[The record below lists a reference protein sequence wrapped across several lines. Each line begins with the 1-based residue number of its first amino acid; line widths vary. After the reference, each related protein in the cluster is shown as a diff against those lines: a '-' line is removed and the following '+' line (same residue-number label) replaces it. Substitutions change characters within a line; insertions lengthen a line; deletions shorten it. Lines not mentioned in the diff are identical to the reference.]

1 MGKMKVQG
9 KKLRRGREKGENCI
23 TNGLKCFKIVYALK
37 RFNGDFRSKSGCPD
51 KKRGKNIG

>member
-51 KKRGKNIG
+51 KKRGKI